1 MSNRHGR
8 HEAAIYSDAGVGGT
22 GRVCLRSQVAHRFAC
37 RGNWEERVDGYRQ
50 QAGEQGRGAE
60 GKAKDTA
67 GAVSGDEQLQAEGQS
82 DQAKG
87 NMKQAGEK
95 VEDVFKS

>member
-1 MSNRHGR
+1 VSRWVPTT
-8 HEAAIYSDAGVGGT
+8 SWGT
-22 GRVCLRSQVAHRFAC
+22 KA
-37 RGNWEERVDGYRQ
+37 EELK
-50 QAGEQGRGAE
+50 

-67 GAVSGDEQLQAEGQS
+67 GELSGDEQLQAEGQS

-95 VEDVFKS
+95 VEDVFKSGARRTPTPGSVEHRAVRALLGTAAGCGVRWLRCRRCVNLW